1 MSKTNLADSI
11 DAMKEKI
18 RRYNENVCNL
28 LADPQ
33 ILAYILIHTM
43 DEFSGWDMKD
53 VIPLIGDVSVRDTC
67 VDPGYTNLTKVR
79 GESTVDLVPN
89 EGEIRYDVRFSVRY
103 GEEQIRILLNLEAQ
117 KTTNPVKLGY
127 HIENRIQYYLAR
139 MISSQKNVEF
149 VKDNYDDI
157 KKVVSIWICMDAGID
172 EDGIIKYS
180 LKPDVLYGKEMDYPD
195 FNKSEAYI
203 VRIRERADTEESK
216 NVLIQMLEI
225 LLSKKK
231 NREVKELL
239 VKNHGMIME
248 LPGTEQEVNRMC
260 NLGEALYEDAKQEGI
275 ELGIE
280 QGIEQGIERGIEQ
293 GIERGIER
301 GIEQGLEL
309 KSKEIITNMYKKGM
323 NISEI
328 AELVG
333 KDEEYVRKVLE
344 L

>member
-11 DAMKEKI
+11 DVMKEMI

-43 DEFSGWDMKD
+43 DEFTGWDMKD

-103 GEEQIRILLNLEAQ
+103 GEEQIRILLKLEAQ

-149 VKDNYDDI
+149 VKDHYDDI

-172 EDGIIKYS
+172 EDGITKFS
-180 LKPDVLYGKEMDYPD
+180 FQQSHLYGKEVEYPD

-216 NVLIQMLEI
+216 NALIQMLEI

-239 VKNHGMIME
+239 VKNHRMIME
-248 LPGTEQEVNRMC
+248 LLGTEQEVNRMC
-260 NLGEALYEDAKQEGI
+260 NLGEALYEDAKQEGM

-280 QGIEQGIERGIEQ
+280 QGI
-293 GIERGIER
+293 
-301 GIEQGLEL
+301 EL

-323 NISEI
+323 DISEI

-333 KDEEYVRKVLE
+333 KDEEYIRKILE
-344 L
+344 DIIAVTENKTL

>member
-11 DAMKEKI
+11 DAVKEMI

-33 ILAYILIHTM
+33 ILAYILIHIM
-43 DEFSGWDMKD
+43 DEFTGWDMKD
-53 VIPLIGDVSVRDTC
+53 VIPLIGDVSVRNTC

-79 GESTVDLVPN
+79 GEPTVDLVPN
-89 EGEIRYDVRFSVRY
+89 EGEIRYDVRFSVQY

-149 VKDNYDDI
+149 VKDHYDDI

-172 EDGIIKYS
+172 EDGITRFS
-180 LKPDVLYGKEMDYPD
+180 FQQSHLYGKEVEYPD

-216 NVLIQMLEI
+216 NALIQMLEI

-275 ELGIE
+275 E
-280 QGIEQGIERGIEQ
+280 QGI
-293 GIERGIER
+293 
-301 GIEQGLEL
+301 EL

-323 NISEI
+323 DISEI

-333 KDEEYVRKVLE
+333 KDEEYVRKIL
-344 L
+344 LQ

>member
-11 DAMKEKI
+11 DVMKEMI

-43 DEFSGWDMKD
+43 DEFTGWDMKD

-149 VKDNYDDI
+149 VKDHYDDI

-172 EDGIIKYS
+172 EDGITKFS
-180 LKPDVLYGKEMDYPD
+180 FQQSHLYGKEVEYPD

-216 NVLIQMLEI
+216 NELIQMLEI

-239 VKNHGMIME
+239 VKNHRMIME

-260 NLGEALYEDAKQEGI
+260 NLGEALYEDAKQEGM

-280 QGIEQGIERGIEQ
+280 QGI
-293 GIERGIER
+293 
-301 GIEQGLEL
+301 EL

-323 NISEI
+323 DISEI

-333 KDEEYVRKVLE
+333 KDEEYIRKIL
-344 L
+344 LQ

>member
-195 FNKSEAYI
+195 FNKLEAYI

-216 NVLIQMLEI
+216 NALIQMLEI

-280 QGIEQGIERGIEQ
+280 QGIEQGIE
-293 GIERGIER
+293 
-301 GIEQGLEL
+301 LN
-309 KSKEIITNMYKKGM
+309 SKEIITNMYKKGM
-323 NISEI
+323 NISDI

-333 KDEEYVRKVLE
+333 KDEEYVRRILE
-344 L
+344 M